1 MALKVFFKTLPYVL
15 MRALVFAIF
24 GLGMLIFLGIIFL
37 IGLLLNSI
45 FKNSPW
51 PMLIL
56 AVIALGSVIG
66 ITRLAQ
72 RYVLYLVKVGHVAV
86 ITELVTVGELP
97 AGTNQFSYGKDK
109 VVKHF
114 GSASALFVVD
124 QLVSVAVRQIL
135 NWLGQAASCLGQIPG
150 VNAIVSI
157 IRAILQVAG
166 NYVDESVMSYILQH
180 EDQDVWQA
188 AADGLV
194 LYAQNWKKLL
204 LTATVLALIIALL
217 GAGIF
222 LIVFLPFL
230 ALAQAQTE
238 AAQPLYYMVGLVLAL
253 IISAIFKWIV
263 VDPLAT
269 VGMVV
274 SYNQAIKGETPAVD
288 LSDKLASVSGKFRS
302 IRDRAGSGQTQPLD
316 QTGSGLPQ

>member
-1 MALKVFFKTLPYVL
+1 MALKIFFRTLPYVL
-15 MRALVFAIF
+15 MRALVYAIF
-24 GLGMLIFLGIIFL
+24 GLGMLVFLGIIFL
-37 IGLLLNSI
+37 LGLLFNSL
-45 FKNSPW
+45 FKGTVW
-51 PMLIL
+51 PVVIL
-56 AVIALGSVIG
+56 AFIALGGVIG
-66 ITRLAQ
+66 LARLAE

-135 NWLGQAASCLGQIPG
+135 NWLSAAASCLGQIPG
-150 VNAIVSI
+150 VNALVSI

-204 LTATVLALIIALL
+204 LTATILAFIIAIL
-217 GAGIF
+217 GVAVF
-222 LIVFLPFL
+222 LIVLLPFL
-230 ALAQAQTE
+230 AVAQVQAE
-238 AAQPLYYMVGLVLAL
+238 AAKPLYYVVGFVLA
-253 IISAIFKWIV
+253 IIVTAIFKWIV

-274 SYNQAIKGETPAVD
+274 SYNKAIQGETPAID
-288 LSDKLASVSGKFRS
+288 LSDKLASVSSKFRN
-302 IRDRAGSGQTQPLD
+302 IRDRAGSGQTRPLD
-316 QTGSGLPQ
+316 QSGGGLPQ

>member
-1 MALKVFFKTLPYVL
+1 MALKVFFRTLPYVL

-24 GLGMLIFLGIIFL
+24 GLGMLIFLGLIFL
-37 IGLLLNSI
+37 LGLLFNTLIKDSV
-45 FKNSPW
+45 W
-51 PMLIL
+51 PVVIL
-56 AVIALGSVIG
+56 AFIALGGVIG
-66 ITRLAQ
+66 LTRLAQ

-124 QLVSVAVRQIL
+124 QLVSLAVRQIL
-135 NWLGQAASCLGQIPG
+135 NWLSQAASCLSQVPG
-150 VNAIVSI
+150 VNALVSI

-217 GAGIF
+217 GVGVF
-222 LIVFLPFL
+222 LIVLLPFL
-230 ALAQAQTE
+230 GLAQVQAE
-238 AAQPLYYMVGLVLAL
+238 AARPLYYVVGIVLAL
-253 IISAIFKWIV
+253 IISAIFKWII

-274 SYNQAIKGETPAVD
+274 SYNQAIQGQTPAID

-302 IRDRAGSGQTQPLD
+302 IRDRAGSSQTQPLD
-316 QTGSGLPQ
+316 QSGSALPQ